1 MSRRRALALGAA
13 LLAAA
18 AATAAAASPVD
29 RVVVRK
35 AERTLTLM
43 SGRDAVRRFP
53 VYLGRA
59 PVGHKRRQG
68 DFRTPEGSYRIDARN
83 PASRYYR
90 ALRLSYPN
98 AADRAAA
105 AARGQPPGGDIM
117 IHGMP
122 VSPARRGLLMY
133 GGRDWTDGCIAVSNA
148 HMQEVW
154 ELVGVGTP
162 VEILP

>member
-1 MSRRRALALGAA
+1 MNRRRASVLGAA
-13 LLAAA
+13 LLVA
-18 AATAAAASPVD
+18 AATAAAAAAPVD

-43 SGRDAVRRFP
+43 RGDDAVRSFP

-59 PVGHKRRQG
+59 PVGHKQRQG
-68 DFRTPEGSYRIDARN
+68 DFRTPEGRYRVDARN
-83 PASRYYR
+83 AASRYYR
-90 ALRLSYPN
+90 ALRLSYPS

-122 VSPARRGLLMY
+122 VSLARRSLLLY
-133 GGRDWTDGCIAVSNA
+133 EGRDWTDGCIAVSNA
-148 HMQEVW
+148 HMREVW
-154 ELVGVGTP
+154 KLVAVDTP
-162 VEILP
+162 VDILP

>member
-1 MSRRRALALGAA
+1 MSARRAHALGLA

-18 AATAAAASPVD
+18 AAAPAASPVD
-29 RVVVRK
+29 RVVVHK
-35 AERTLTLM
+35 AERSLTLM
-43 SGRDAVRRFP
+43 SGRDPVRRFP

-59 PVGHKRRQG
+59 PRGHKQRQG
-68 DFRTPEGSYRIDARN
+68 DFRTPEGVYRVDARN
-83 PASRYYR
+83 PASRYFR

-122 VSPARRGLLMY
+122 PAPARRGLLLY

-154 ELVGVGTP
+154 ELVETGTP

>member
-1 MSRRRALALGAA
+1 MNRRRALALGLA

-18 AATAAAASPVD
+18 AAAPAASPVD

-43 SGRDAVRRFP
+43 SGRSAVRRFP
-53 VYLGRA
+53 VHLGRA
-59 PVGHKRRQG
+59 PVGHKQRQG
-68 DFRTPEGSYRIDARN
+68 DFRTPEGVYRVDARN

-90 ALRLSYPN
+90 ALRLSYPS

-122 VSPARRGLLMY
+122 PSPARRGLLLY
-133 GGRDWTDGCIAVSNA
+133 DGRDWTDGCIAVSNA

-154 ELVGVGTP
+154 ELVETGTP